1 MANKYEKATPLQV
14 LARTKDDVVSFRW
27 TKGENPDAG
36 DNGVDGGG
44 AIFWDA
50 SKQKIEVLN
59 IYSEQKTPDQ
69 PLIRLHATEATFDQP
84 LLELNQ
90 EGSGLALK
98 ITNGA
103 VEFASAAFTSDV
115 GFSGDIGFFG
125 TTPVAVQDVSGAT
138 GANAALT
145 SLIAAL
151 VAYGLITD
159 STTP

>member
-1 MANKYEKATPLQV
+1 MPPKYDKATPLQV
-14 LARTKDDVVSFRW
+14 LAKTNGSGVVSFRW
-27 TKGENPDAG
+27 TKGENPD
-36 DNGVDGGG
+36 DGG

-50 SKQKIEVLN
+50 SDQKIEVLN
-59 IYSEQKTPDQ
+59 IYSEQDAPDQ
-69 PLIRLHATEATFDQP
+69 PLIRLHATDAAFNQP

-98 ITNGA
+98 VTNGA
-103 VEFASAAFTSDV
+103 VEFASAAFTGDV
-115 GFSGDIGFFG
+115 GFFG
-125 TTPVAVQDVSGAT
+125 TAPAAVQDVSGAR

-159 STTP
+159 STTA

>member
-1 MANKYEKATPLQV
+1 MPPKYDKATPLQV
-14 LARTKDDVVSFRW
+14 LAKTNGSGVVSFRW
-27 TKGENPDAG
+27 TKGENPDDG
-36 DNGVDGGG
+36 DNGADGGG

-50 SKQKIEVLN
+50 SDQKIEVLN
-59 IYSEQKTPDQ
+59 IYSEQDAPDQ
-69 PLIRLHATEATFDQP
+69 PLIRLHATDAAFNQP

-98 ITNGA
+98 VTNGA
-103 VEFASAAFTSDV
+103 VEFASAAFTGDV
-115 GFSGDIGFFG
+115 GFFG
-125 TTPVAVQDVSGAT
+125 TAPAAVQDVSGAK

-159 STTP
+159 STTA